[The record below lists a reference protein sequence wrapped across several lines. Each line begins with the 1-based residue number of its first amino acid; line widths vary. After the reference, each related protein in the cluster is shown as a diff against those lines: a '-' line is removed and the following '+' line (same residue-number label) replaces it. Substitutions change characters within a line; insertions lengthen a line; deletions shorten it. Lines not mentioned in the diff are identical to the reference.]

1 MKRTMWML
9 AVAALP
15 LTAGAQAGNK
25 DSKPAAAAQA
35 PTGAAKPAPGVNWEG
50 QVLRATGAGAP
61 DMRAANPAQARLGA
75 ERAAKMDAFRNLL
88 EQVRGIQISAGK
100 TVGDAL
106 SSDEVKAKVEGVIR
120 GYRVVDKRYFS
131 DSGVELDVEVPLA
144 AITAAVLDAT
154 KPAADANADAKDA
167 PAVALNTEGAK
178 KNTGLVVDA
187 RGLGVK
193 PALAPRLLG
202 PDGKALY
209 SADALSA
216 EARQTSAVAAYM
228 AGIDQAKKSVLVG
241 SKPLVLKADK
251 ADGSDLV
258 LSAEAVKQLAAV
270 NNAFLAEGRVVI
282 VTN

>member
-15 LTAGAQAGNK
+15 LAAGAQAGNK
-25 DSKPAAAAQA
+25 DSKPAAATQA
-35 PTGAAKPAPGVNWEG
+35 PAGAAKPAPGVNWEG

-61 DMRAANPAQARLGA
+61 DMKASSPAQARLGA
-75 ERAAKMDAFRNLL
+75 ERAAQMDAFRNLL
-88 EQVRGIQISAGK
+88 AQVKGIQVSAGK

-106 SSDEVKAKVEGVIR
+106 SADEVKAKVEGVIR
-120 GYRVVDKRYFS
+120 GYKVVGKRYFS
-131 DSGVELDVEVPLA
+131 DGGVELDVEVPLA
-144 AITAAVLDAT
+144 AITAAVLDAQQ
-154 KPAADANADAKDA
+154 PAGGAEASA
-167 PAVALNTEGAK
+167 PAVALNTSGAK

-209 SADALSA
+209 SAEALSD

-228 AGIDQAKKSVLVG
+228 AGLDQAKKSVLVG
-241 SKPLVLKADK
+241 DKPLVLKADK

-258 LSAEAVKQLAAV
+258 LSAEAVKQLAAIH
-270 NNAFLAEGRVVI
+270 NGFLAEGRVVI